1 MLAADFNDFDLM
13 GIAPIHYQE
22 GVEVVVEA
30 TGTCWTRVTID
41 DADSSDE
48 TLHAGDIRTYQG
60 INKVEIKWGNAGL
73 VKVTVNGV
81 LQNQDDIGAVG
92 QVVTKEF
99 LAE

>member
-1 MLAADFNDFDLM
+1 M
-13 GIAPIHYQE
+13 
-22 GVEVVVEA
+22 VEA
-30 TGTCWTRVTID
+30 TGNCWTRVTID
-41 DADSSDE
+41 DGVSSDE

-60 INKVEIKWGNAGL
+60 IEKIEIKWGNAGL

-81 LQNQDDIGAVG
+81 LQSPEEIGAAG